1 LVYAGYV
8 SGNLLLEVKFRE
20 SKRQVGKEVIKMI
33 TDPVADMLTRIRNAL
48 RAGKEETEVL
58 PASKLKIEILRI
70 LKKEGFINDFEVVK
84 DGAKTKVKI
93 FLRYDDEGNPVIT
106 EIGRISKPG
115 RRVYVEKSKIP
126 WIKNG
131 LGIAILSTSK
141 GVLTDREARKLGVGG
156 ELLLY
161 VF

>member
-1 LVYAGYV
+1 
-8 SGNLLLEVKFRE
+8 
-20 SKRQVGKEVIKMI
+20 MM

-48 RAGKEETEVL
+48 KARKEETEIL
-58 PASKLKIEILRI
+58 PVSNLKIEILKI
-70 LKKEGFINDFEVVK
+70 LKREGFINDFEIIK
-84 DGAKTKVKI
+84 DGAKRKI
-93 FLRYDDEGNPVIT
+93 KISLKYDEEGIPVIT

-115 RRVYVEKSKIP
+115 RRVYVEKSQIP

-141 GVLTDREARKLGVGG
+141 GILTDREARKLGVGG